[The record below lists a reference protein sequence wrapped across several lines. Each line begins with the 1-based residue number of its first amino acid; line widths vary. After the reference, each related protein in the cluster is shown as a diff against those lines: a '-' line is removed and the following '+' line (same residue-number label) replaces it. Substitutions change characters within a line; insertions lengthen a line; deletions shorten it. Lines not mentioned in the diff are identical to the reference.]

1 MKQFIVLLLLPV
13 TLVAQKV
20 QNTTVYELSEMSGQQ
35 VYFAGHIKAESMKAT
50 RMDDE
55 DRAAFNGA
63 IGKSGIAMPR
73 FKTPFIRD
81 ETKVQ
86 AGIIRLITIKQENG
100 ELIEVGQ
107 NVYQD
112 GKDNLVVFRQDDTIT
127 CLMVAEGV
135 TQIYTIHLNV
145 TFPEGEKLVTMHT
158 TRNRPLGLSTMTLSG
173 KARLIK

>member
-1 MKQFIVLLLLPV
+1 MKYLLLLFVPMA
-13 TLVAQKV
+13 LLAQKV
-20 QNTTVYELSEMSGQQ
+20 QSVTVYELSEMSGQQ
-35 VYFAGHIKAESMKAT
+35 VYYASHIKVESIKAT

-55 DRAAFNGA
+55 DRAAFDGA

-73 FKTPFIRD
+73 FKTPFVRD

-100 ELIEVGQ
+100 ETVEVGQ
-107 NVYQD
+107 NEYQD
-112 GKDNLVVFRQDDTIT
+112 GKDNLVVFRQEDTIT
-127 CLMVAEGV
+127 CLMISEGV

-173 KARLIK
+173 KAKRIK